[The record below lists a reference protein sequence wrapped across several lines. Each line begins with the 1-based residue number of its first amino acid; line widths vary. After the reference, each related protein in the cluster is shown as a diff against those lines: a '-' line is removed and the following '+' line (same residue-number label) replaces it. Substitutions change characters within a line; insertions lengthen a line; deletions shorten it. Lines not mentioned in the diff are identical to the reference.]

1 MHLLKAYVL
10 IDSTRMVSAKRQV
23 ERGSTNIN
31 IIARP
36 YFWDICRI
44 STVLARTSDRQN
56 PVKMN
61 KTGKSRISTLIK
73 TGYFLSLLKF
83 LDLNSDVL
91 PGRTK
96 PIVMAH

>member
-44 STVLARTSDRQN
+44 STVLVKMYHGTSDRQKLL
-56 PVKMN
+56 KMTE
-61 KTGKSRISTLIK
+61 TGKSRISTLIK

-83 LDLNSDVL
+83 LDLNSDVEFQPYL
-91 PGRTK
+91 S
-96 PIVMAH
+96 

>member
-44 STVLARTSDRQN
+44 STVLARIYQVYSFPRNFGPPKTAQN
-56 PVKMN
+56 DQNWKKV
-61 KTGKSRISTLIK
+61 
-73 TGYFLSLLKF
+73 GYQL
-83 LDLNSDVL
+83 
-91 PGRTK
+91 
-96 PIVMAH
+96 